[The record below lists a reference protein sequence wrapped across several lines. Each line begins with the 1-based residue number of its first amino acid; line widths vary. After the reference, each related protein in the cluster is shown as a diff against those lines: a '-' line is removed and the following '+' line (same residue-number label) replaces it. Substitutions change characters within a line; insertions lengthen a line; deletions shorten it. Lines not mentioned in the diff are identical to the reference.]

1 MFLLTKK
8 TQVYVQTV
16 KADWN
21 VDVTMPNG
29 ERENIHVVRWQLPL
43 THAQVRT
50 AMSSQGLTFPRG
62 VLADVR
68 KKGNMDDDIWWLN
81 IYVMLSRARKLTSLI
96 LIGLTE
102 EIRKLLEAGPPKYI
116 AAQMVALQQRSK
128 KSALHAERLSA
139 QMDLHLPQ

>member
-1 MFLLTKK
+1 M
-8 TQVYVQTV
+8 QTV

-81 IYVMLSRARKLTSLI
+81 IYVMLSRARKLSSLI
-96 LIGLTE
+96 LIGLTDDV
-102 EIRKLLEAGPPKYI
+102 RKLMEIGPRKYI
-116 AAQMVALQQRSK
+116 RFQMQRLQDKANSSMRE
-128 KSALHAERLSA
+128 AETLAKTMGFHRW
-139 QMDLHLPQ
+139 

>member
-81 IYVMLSRARKLTSLI
+81 LYVMLSRARKLSSLI
-96 LIGLTE
+96 LIGLTDDV
-102 EIRKLLEAGPPKYI
+102 RKLMEIGPRKYI
-116 AAQMVALQQRSK
+116 RFQMQRLQDKANSSMRE
-128 KSALHAERLSA
+128 AETLAKTMGFHRW
-139 QMDLHLPQ
+139 